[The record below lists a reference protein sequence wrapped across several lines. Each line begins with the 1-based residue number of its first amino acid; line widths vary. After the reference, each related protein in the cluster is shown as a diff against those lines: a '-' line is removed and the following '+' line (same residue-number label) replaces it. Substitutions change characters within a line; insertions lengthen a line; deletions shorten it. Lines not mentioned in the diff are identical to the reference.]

1 MPKHIL
7 AIDAGTTGVTA
18 VIIDDH
24 SVVLGKGYQEFE
36 QHFPQPGW
44 VEHNPEEIWQA
55 TLSAVQAA
63 LAQSEVKP
71 DCIGITN
78 QRETTVLWDRD
89 TLAAPT
95 NAIVWQDRRTAN
107 LLDEPKF
114 LKNADAVQT
123 ITGLPLD
130 PYFSSSK
137 LLWIKRNL
145 PEVWQMVEAGRVA
158 IGTIDSYLIAR
169 LSGGRLH
176 VTDATNASRTQLCD
190 IRTAAWHPQLLELF
204 EVPES
209 ALPKIV
215 PSIGEVGRSY
225 PFAFLDLDLPITGVA
240 GDQQAALFG
249 QCAFEVGDAKCTY
262 GTGAFLLQNTG
273 DQLAN
278 AEPFGLLNTIA
289 WQTAEQ
295 KITYAIEG
303 SVFIAGAA
311 VQWLRDNLQ
320 IIEKSSEVETLARQV
335 ESSEEVVFVPA
346 LTGLGAPHWQP
357 NATGEITGLT
367 RKTNRAHIA
376 RATLE
381 GIAWQVTDVFEA
393 MAKATGCELAKL
405 RVDGG
410 ASANH
415 LLLEIQATQLNTEI
429 ERPKNLESTSLGAAY
444 LAGLGA
450 GIFESFEQLKSL
462 NPVELSVPANPDLNL
477 NRSAWQSALKKVK
490 ADHDS

>member
-18 VIIDDH
+18 VIVDEQGSQIA
-24 SVVLGKGYQEFE
+24 KGYQEFE
-36 QHFPQPGW
+36 QHFPQAGW
-44 VEHNPEEIWQA
+44 VEHDPEQIWQA
-55 TLSAVQAA
+55 TLSAVKAA
-63 LAQSEVKP
+63 LEKTQVKP

-89 TLAAPT
+89 TLVAPT
-95 NAIVWQDRRTAN
+95 RAIVWQDRRTAR

-114 LKNADAVQT
+114 QKNAEAVQT
-123 ITGLPLD
+123 ITGLKLD

-137 LLWIKRNL
+137 LLWIKRYL
-145 PEVWQMVEAGRVA
+145 PEVWSKVEAGRVA
-158 IGTIDSYLIAR
+158 IGTVDSYLIAR
-169 LSGGRLH
+169 ISGGRLH

-190 IRTAAWHPQLLELF
+190 IRTATWHEQLLELF
-204 EVPES
+204 EVPVT

-225 PFAFLDLDLPITGVA
+225 PFAFLDLDIPITGIA

-249 QCAFEVGDAKCTY
+249 QCAFEVGAAKCTY

-273 DQLAN
+273 SELAA

-289 WQTAEQ
+289 WQDRDGSL
-295 KITYAIEG
+295 TYAIEG

-311 VQWLRDNLQ
+311 VQWLRDNLK
-320 IIEKSSEVETLARQV
+320 IIEKSSDVEHLAREV
-335 ESSEEVVFVPA
+335 ESSDGVVFVPA
-346 LTGLGAPHWQP
+346 LAGLGAPHWQP
-357 NATGEITGLT
+357 EATGAITGLT
-367 RKTNRAHIA
+367 RKTNRSHIA

-381 GIAWQVTDVFEA
+381 GIAWQVTDVFDA
-393 MAKATGCELAKL
+393 MAKATNTKLSKL

-410 ASANH
+410 ASANG
-415 LLLEIQATQLNTEI
+415 LLLEIQATALNVAI
-429 ERPKNLESTSLGAAY
+429 ERPRNLESTSLGAAY

-450 GIFESFEQLKSL
+450 GIFGSFEQLKSL
-462 NPVELSVPANPDLNL
+462 NPVELCVSPSSAVKL
-477 NRSAWQSALKKVK
+477 NRAAWDSALKQVK
-490 ADHDS
+490 ANHN